1 MGKESVKYSRQNP
14 SARYRRLV
22 ELYREMHVRGE
33 LIRGIAPEHTFP
45 GSSLVPQA
53 HHIRRLVAQTE
64 SRSILDYGCGKG
76 TQYRPMP
83 LAPNG
88 PERGPERWES
98 MQEYWN
104 VERIECYDAAYL
116 PFSRLPSGR
125 FDGVICTDVLE
136 HCPED
141 DLAWI
146 VGELFGFAVRFV
158 FASVACHPAVKR
170 LPNGENAHCT
180 VRPPEFW
187 QEVFANVAARRS
199 ELLWEVRAYTKGQE
213 ADVRLGNTTSTELA
227 PVARA

>member
-1 MGKESVKYSRQNP
+1 MGKGELKTSRQNP

-33 LIRGIAPEHTFP
+33 LIRGIAPEKTFP
-45 GSSLVPQA
+45 GSSLLPQA
-53 HHIRRLVAQTE
+53 HHVRRLVAQTE
-64 SRSILDYGCGKG
+64 ARSILDYGCGKG
-76 TQYRPMP
+76 TQYRPMA
-83 LAPNG
+83 LAENG
-88 PERGPERWES
+88 EARWQS

-116 PFSRLPSGR
+116 PFSRLPTGR

-146 VGELFGFAVRFV
+146 VDELLGFAARFV
-158 FASVACHPAVKR
+158 FASIACHPAVKR

-180 VRPPEFW
+180 VRPAEYW
-187 QEVFANVAARRS
+187 QELFAAAAARRP
-199 ELLWEVRAYTKGQE
+199 ELLWEVRAYTKGQQT
-213 ADVRLGNTTSTELA
+213 DVRLGNTRSAEF
-227 PVARA
+227 PSVARA